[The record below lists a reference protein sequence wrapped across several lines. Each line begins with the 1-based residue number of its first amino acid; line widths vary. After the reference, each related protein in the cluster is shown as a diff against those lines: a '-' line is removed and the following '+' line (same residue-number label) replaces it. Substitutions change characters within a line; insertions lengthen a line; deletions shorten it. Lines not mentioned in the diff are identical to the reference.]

1 MDFALIT
8 DAYDLRG
15 KAEGRCESSCLHH
28 SFQSRSAARSLS
40 QATVTVDDANDNC
53 PVFQHAAPLVMY
65 VSEGVAQ
72 IDILNLTASDIDI
85 GDNGNVSYFINDTG
99 GSLNQCLFYTGVGQ

>member
-1 MDFALIT
+1 M
-8 DAYDLRG
+8 
-15 KAEGRCESSCLHH
+15 C
-28 SFQSRSAARSLS
+28 SLP

-72 IDILNLTASDIDI
+72 IDILNLTASDNDI

-99 GSLNQCLFYTGVGQ
+99 GSLNQCFFLNRGGTEGFTVKLFKCF